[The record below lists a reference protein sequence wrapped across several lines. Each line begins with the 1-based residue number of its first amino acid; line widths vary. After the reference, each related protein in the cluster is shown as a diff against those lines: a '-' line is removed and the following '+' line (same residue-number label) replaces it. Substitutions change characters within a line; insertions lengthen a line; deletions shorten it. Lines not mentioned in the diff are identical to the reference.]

1 MSDPVTASLSALSS
15 DLSALGPE
23 LSALPSPALLV
34 YPDRI
39 EENLRRMIAR
49 VGHPS
54 RLRPHL
60 KTHKLPQV
68 IALQVALGLTKA
80 KCATIAEAEMAARAG
95 ATDILVAA
103 QLVGPNV
110 PRLLALQRAFPAVAF
125 STICDDPG
133 ALAALAAAAQSAR
146 TTIEVLL
153 DLDVG
158 MARTGI
164 VPGPAAAALYR
175 TLATTPGL
183 RAGGLHAYDGHLRQ
197 PVLAARSAAAAA
209 GIAQVEA
216 LRAELLA
223 QNLPVPRL
231 VFGGT
236 PTFPVHAPRTAH
248 DATLECS
255 PGTCVLWDAGYTAG
269 LPDLAFLPAAVLL
282 TRVISRPGANRLCL
296 DLGHKSV
303 ASEMPHPRALFPA
316 LPDARAVT
324 HSEEHLVIE
333 TARAADFPVGTALA
347 ALPWHI
353 CPTVALHDRVHV
365 VRAGRIS
372 EEWTVTARARRL
384 TL

>member
-1 MSDPVTASLSALSS
+1 MSLNFPPPLADASTA
-15 DLSALGPE
+15 
-23 LSALPSPALLV
+23 PSPSLLV

-49 VGHPS
+49 VGS
-54 RLRPHL
+54 ATRLRPHL

-68 IALQVALGLTKA
+68 IALQVSLGVTKA

-110 PRLLALQRAFPAVAF
+110 PRLLTLQRAFPAVAF

-133 ALAALAAAAQSAR
+133 AVAALATAAQAAS
-146 TTIEVLL
+146 TTITVLL

-164 VPGPAAAALYR
+164 SPGPAAVALYH

-183 RAGGLHAYDGHLRQ
+183 RAGGLHAYDGHLRHS
-197 PVLAARSAAAAA
+197 VLAERVAAAAD
-209 GIAQVEA
+209 GIARVEA
-216 LRAELLA
+216 LRVDLLA
-223 QNLPVPRL
+223 QSLPVPRL
-231 VFGGT
+231 VYGGT
-236 PTFPVHAPRTAH
+236 PTFAVHAPRTAQ

-255 PGTCVLWDAGYTAG
+255 PGTCVLWDASYATQV
-269 LPDLAFLPAAVLL
+269 PDLDFLPAAVLL
-282 TRVISRPGANRLCL
+282 TRVISRPGTDRLCL

-303 ASEMPHPRALFPA
+303 ASEMPHPRAIFPA

-333 TARAADFPVGTALA
+333 TARAAEFPVGTALY

-365 VRAGRIS
+365 VRSGRIA
-372 EEWTVTARARRL
+372 EEWPVIARARRL
-384 TL
+384 SI

>member
-1 MSDPVTASLSALSS
+1 MSDSVATSLSAISS
-15 DLSALGPE
+15 E
-23 LSALPSPALLV
+23 LSAIPSPSLLV

-49 VGHPS
+49 VGSPA

-60 KTHKLPQV
+60 KTHKLPQI
-68 IALQVALGLTKA
+68 IALQVSLGITKA

-95 ATDILVAA
+95 ATDILIAA

-110 PRLLALQRAFPAVAF
+110 PRLLALQRTFPAVAF
-125 STICDDPG
+125 STIADDPG
-133 ALAALAAAAQSAR
+133 AGAALAAAAQSTG

-164 VPGPAAAALYR
+164 TPGPAATELYR

-183 RAGGLHAYDGHLRQ
+183 RAGGLHAYDGHLRHSD
-197 PVLAARSAAAAA
+197 LAERTAAAAA
-209 GIAQVEA
+209 GIASVES
-216 LRAELLA
+216 LRDSLTHAS
-223 QNLPVPRL
+223 LPVPR
-231 VFGGT
+231 VVYGGT
-236 PTFPVHAPRTAH
+236 PTFPVHAPRTTH
-248 DATLECS
+248 EATLECS
-255 PGTCVLWDAGYTAG
+255 PGTCVLWDASYSTQV
-269 LPDLAFLPAAVLL
+269 PDLDFLHAAVLL
-282 TRVISRPGANRLCL
+282 TRVISRPGTNRLCL

-303 ASEMPHPRALFPA
+303 ASEMPHPRAIFPA

-333 TARAADFPVGTALA
+333 TARAADFPVGSALS

-353 CPTVALHDRVHV
+353 CPTVALHDRVYALHPD
-365 VRAGRIS
+365 RPL
-372 EEWTVTARARRL
+372 EEWPVTARARRL

>member
-1 MSDPVTASLSALSS
+1 MKTDWMTLADASVA
-15 DLSALGPE
+15 
-23 LSALPSPALLV
+23 PSPSLLV
-34 YPDRI
+34 DPDRI

-49 VGHPS
+49 VGSPA

-68 IALQVALGLTKA
+68 IALQVSLGITKA
-80 KCATIAEAEMAARAG
+80 KCATIAEAEMAAGAG

-110 PRLLALQRAFPAVAF
+110 PRLLALQRTFPSVAF
-125 STICDDPG
+125 STIADDPG
-133 ALAALAAAAQSAR
+133 ALAALASAAQAAG
-146 TTIEVLL
+146 TTIEILL

-164 VPGPAAAALYR
+164 APSLAAAALYR

-183 RAGGLHAYDGHLRQ
+183 RAGGLHAYDGHLRHS
-197 PVLAARSAAAAA
+197 VLAERIAAATD

-216 LRAELLA
+216 LRDSLTRSG
-223 QNLPVPRL
+223 LPVPRL
-231 VFGGT
+231 VYGGT

-255 PGTCVLWDAGYTAG
+255 PGTCVLWDANYATQI
-269 LPDLAFLPAAVLL
+269 PDLDFLNAAVLL
-282 TRVISRPGANRLCL
+282 TRVISRPGTNRLCL

-303 ASEMPHPRALFPA
+303 ASEMPHPRAIFPA

-333 TARAADFPVGTALA
+333 TARAAEFPVGTALY

-353 CPTVALHDRVHV
+353 CPTVALHDRVQII
-365 VRAGRIS
+365 RAGRLV
-372 EEWTVTARARRL
+372 EEWPVTARARRL

>member
-1 MSDPVTASLSALSS
+1 MNTDWMTLTDESA
-15 DLSALGPE
+15 A
-23 LSALPSPALLV
+23 PSPSLLV

-39 EENLRRMIAR
+39 EENLHRMIAR
-49 VGHPS
+49 VGSPA

-68 IALQVALGLTKA
+68 IALQVSLGITKA

-110 PRLLALQRAFPAVAF
+110 PRLLALQRTFPTVAF
-125 STICDDPG
+125 ATIADDPG
-133 ALAALAAAAQSAR
+133 AVSALASAAQAAG
-146 TTIEVLL
+146 TTIEILL

-158 MARTGI
+158 MTRTGI

-183 RAGGLHAYDGHLRQ
+183 RAGGLHAYDGHLRHS
-197 PVLAARSAAAAA
+197 VLAERIAAAAD
-209 GIAQVEA
+209 GIALVES
-216 LRAELLA
+216 LRTELLA
-223 QNLPVPRL
+223 QQLPVPCL
-231 VFGGT
+231 VYGGT
-236 PTFPVHAPRTAH
+236 PTFAVHAPRTAH

-255 PGTCVLWDAGYTAG
+255 PGTCVLWDASYSTQVA
-269 LPDLAFLPAAVLL
+269 DLDFLHAAVLL
-282 TRVISRPGANRLCL
+282 TRVISRPGTNRLCL

-303 ASEMPHPRALFPA
+303 ASEMPHPRAIFPA

-333 TARAADFPVGTALA
+333 TARAADFPVGTALY

-365 VRAGRIS
+365 IHSGRIR

>member
-1 MSDPVTASLSALSS
+1 
-15 DLSALGPE
+15 
-23 LSALPSPALLV
+23 
-34 YPDRI
+34 
-39 EENLRRMIAR
+39 MIAR
-49 VGHPS
+49 VGDPA

-68 IALQVALGLTKA
+68 IALQVSLGITKA
-80 KCATIAEAEMAARAG
+80 KCATIAEAEMAAQAG
-95 ATDILVAA
+95 ATDILLAA

-110 PRLLALQRAFPAVAF
+110 ARLLALQRAFPSVAF
-125 STICDDPG
+125 STIADDAG
-133 ALAALAAAAQSAR
+133 ALAALAAAARAAG
-146 TTIEVLL
+146 TTITVLL

-164 VPGPAAAALYR
+164 APGPVAAALYR

-183 RAGGLHAYDGHLRQ
+183 ITGGLHAYDGHLRQ
-197 PVLAARSAAAAA
+197 PSLADRLAAAAD
-209 GIAQVEA
+209 GIARVEA
-216 LRAELLA
+216 LRADLLA
-223 QNLPVPRL
+223 QKLPVPRL
-231 VFGGT
+231 VYGGT

-255 PGTCVLWDAGYTAG
+255 PGTCVLWDAGYATNV
-269 LPDLAFLPAAVLL
+269 PDLDFLPAAVLL
-282 TRVISRPGANRLCL
+282 TRVISRPGPNRLCL
-296 DLGHKSV
+296 DLGHKAV

-316 LPDARAVT
+316 LPDARATT

-333 TARAADFPVGTALA
+333 TVRAADFPVGTALY

-365 VRAGRIS
+365 VRGGRIT
-372 EEWTVTARARRL
+372 EEWIVTARARRL

>member
-1 MSDPVTASLSALSS
+1 MTPAWMLLADDSVA
-15 DLSALGPE
+15 
-23 LSALPSPALLV
+23 PSPSLLL

-39 EENLRRMIAR
+39 EENLRRMIAL
-49 VGHPS
+49 VGNPA

-68 IALQVALGLTKA
+68 IALQVSLGITKA
-80 KCATIAEAEMAARAG
+80 KCATIAEAEMAARAS
-95 ATDILVAA
+95 ATDILLAA

-110 PRLLALQRAFPAVAF
+110 PRLLALQRTFPSVAF

-133 ALAALAAAAQSAR
+133 ALAALATAAQAAG

-164 VPGPAAAALYR
+164 APGPAAAALYR

-183 RAGGLHAYDGHLRQ
+183 RAGGLHAYDGHLRHSD
-197 PVLAARSAAAAA
+197 LAERTAAAAT
-209 GIAQVEA
+209 GIASVEA
-216 LRAELLA
+216 LRDSLTHSG
-223 QNLPVPRL
+223 LPVPRL
-231 VFGGT
+231 VYGGT

-255 PGTCVLWDAGYTAG
+255 PGTCVLWDASYAAQV
-269 LPDLAFLPAAVLL
+269 PDLDFLHAAVLL
-282 TRVISRPGANRLCL
+282 TRVISRPGTNRLCL

-303 ASEMPHPRALFPA
+303 ASEMPHPRAIFPA

-333 TARAADFPVGTALA
+333 TARAADFPVGTALY

-353 CPTVALHDRVHV
+353 CPTVALHDRVHIN
-365 VRAGRIS
+365 RANRLVD
-372 EEWTVTARARRL
+372 EWPVTARARRL

>member
-1 MSDPVTASLSALSS
+1 MKTDWMTLADASVA
-15 DLSALGPE
+15 
-23 LSALPSPALLV
+23 PSPSLLV
-34 YPDRI
+34 DPDRI

-49 VGHPS
+49 VGSPA

-68 IALQVALGLTKA
+68 IALQVSLGITKA
-80 KCATIAEAEMAARAG
+80 KCATIAEAEMAARAS
-95 ATDILVAA
+95 ATDILLAA

-110 PRLLALQRAFPAVAF
+110 PRLLALQRTFPSVAF

-133 ALAALAAAAQSAR
+133 ALAALAATAQSAC

-183 RAGGLHAYDGHLRQ
+183 RAGGLHAYDGHLRHS
-197 PVLAARSAAAAA
+197 VLAERIAAAAD
-209 GIAQVEA
+209 GIARVEA
-216 LRAELLA
+216 FRAELLA
-223 QNLPVPRL
+223 QQLPVPRL

-255 PGTCVLWDAGYTAG
+255 PGTCVLWDANYSTQI
-269 LPDLAFLPAAVLL
+269 PDLDFLHAAVLL
-282 TRVISRPGANRLCL
+282 TRVISRPGTNRLCL

-303 ASEMPHPRALFPA
+303 ASEMPHPRAIFPA

-333 TARAADFPVGTALA
+333 TARAADFPVGTALY

>member
-1 MSDPVTASLSALSS
+1 
-15 DLSALGPE
+15 
-23 LSALPSPALLV
+23 
-34 YPDRI
+34 
-39 EENLRRMIAR
+39 MIAR
-49 VGHPS
+49 VGSPA

-68 IALQVALGLTKA
+68 IALQVSLGITKA
-80 KCATIAEAEMAARAG
+80 KCATIAEAEMAARAS
-95 ATDILVAA
+95 ATDILLAA

-110 PRLLALQRAFPAVAF
+110 PRLLALQRTFPSVAF

-183 RAGGLHAYDGHLRQ
+183 RAGGLHAYDGHLRHS
-197 PVLAARSAAAAA
+197 VLAERIAAAAD
-209 GIAQVEA
+209 VEA
-216 LRAELLA
+216 FRAELLA
-223 QNLPVPRL
+223 QQLPVPRL

-255 PGTCVLWDAGYTAG
+255 PGTCVLWDANYSTQI
-269 LPDLAFLPAAVLL
+269 PDLDFLHAAVLL
-282 TRVISRPGANRLCL
+282 TRVISRPGTNRLCL

-303 ASEMPHPRALFPA
+303 ASEMPHPRAIFPA
-316 LPDARAVT
+316 LPGARAVT

-333 TARAADFPVGTALA
+333 TARAADFPVGTALY

-353 CPTVALHDRVHV
+353 CPTVAHHDRVHV

>member
-1 MSDPVTASLSALSS
+1 MNTDWMTLADASVA
-15 DLSALGPE
+15 
-23 LSALPSPALLV
+23 PSPALLV
-34 YPDRI
+34 YPNRI

-49 VGHPS
+49 VGSPA

-60 KTHKLPQV
+60 KTHKRPQV
-68 IALQVALGLTKA
+68 IALQVSLGITKA

-95 ATDILVAA
+95 ATDILIAA

-110 PRLLALQRAFPAVAF
+110 PRLIALQRTFPAVAF
-125 STICDDPG
+125 STIADDPG
-133 ALAALAAAAQSAR
+133 ALAALASATQSAG
-146 TTIEVLL
+146 TTIEILL

-197 PVLAARSAAAAA
+197 PILAERTAAAAA
-209 GIAQVEA
+209 GIASVA
-216 LRAELLA
+216 AFRATLLA
-223 QNLPVPRL
+223 QSLPVPRL
-231 VFGGT
+231 VYGGT
-236 PTFPVHAPRTAH
+236 PTFAVHAPRTAH

-255 PGTCVLWDAGYTAG
+255 PGTCVLWDANYSTQV
-269 LPDLAFLPAAVLL
+269 PDLDFLHAAVLL
-282 TRVISRPGANRLCL
+282 TRVISRPGTNRLCL

-303 ASEMPHPRALFPA
+303 ASEMPHPRVIFPA

-333 TARAADFPVGTALA
+333 TARAADFPVGTALY

-365 VRAGRIS
+365 VRTNRIT
-372 EEWTVTARARRL
+372 EEWPVTARARRL